1 MVQLTRFAILL
12 SFVSLTAPAY
22 TERCPFCSTVN
33 NTLSEQLK
41 LNDLVVIGT
50 LTGDPEIPGEV
61 GEPPKRRFEVKR
73 IFKGENFIS
82 TGNSFTTGLVG
93 KHATGSD
100 FLVWGIG
107 PPIIAWDKAI
117 ASHERIERYL
127 QDIQALPEK
136 SAQRLIFFQDYFEDP
151 LSLLATDAYD
161 EFAIASYADLI
172 AIKDHMPRER
182 LLDFLR
188 NPEIEENR
196 RRLYYTM
203 VGICGS
209 KEDLPFL
216 EELIARGPVADNKGL
231 DALVACYL
239 CLKGGDGLPLIEKT
253 FLTAKDVEFAKVHQ
267 VIVALRFH
275 GTEVSIVDREQ
286 LLNTMRKLLQQP
298 KLADIVIP
306 DLARW
311 EDWSVLDQ
319 LVSMFK
325 ESTSSSS
332 WIRVPIFKYLSVC
345 PLPAAKEHLD
355 ELKRLDQAAYQRAV
369 FLSNLKPDTTADNEP
384 ENTADNTADTTD
396 ESESEIRSR

>member
-1 MVQLTRFAILL
+1 MLESRLAVLL
-12 SFVSLTAPAY
+12 SFLWLAAPAHA
-22 TERCPFCSTVN
+22 ERCPFCSTVN

-50 LTGDPEIPGEV
+50 LTADPEIPGEV

-82 TGNSFTTGLVG
+82 TGTFFTTGLVG

-100 FLVWGIG
+100 FLCWGIG

-117 ASHERIERYL
+117 ASHARIERYL
-127 QDIQALPEK
+127 IDIQALTEK
-136 SAQRLIFFQDYFEDP
+136 SAERLIFFQDYFEDP
-151 LSLLATDAYD
+151 LPLLATDAYD
-161 EFAIASYADLI
+161 EFAIASYADLQ
-172 AIKDHMPRER
+172 AIKNQMPRER

-203 VGICGS
+203 LGICGT

-216 EELIARGPVADNKGL
+216 EELIAKGPIAESKGL

-239 CLKGGDGLPLIEKT
+239 CLKGGDGLQLIEKE
-253 FLTAKDVEFAKVHQ
+253 FLTARYVEFSKVHQ
-267 VIVALRFH
+267 VIAALRFH
-275 GTEVSIVDREQ
+275 GTEVSIVDRQQ
-286 LLNTMRKLLQQP
+286 LLRTMRKLLEQP

-345 PLPAAKEHLD
+345 PLPAAKQYLD
-355 ELKRLDQAAYQRAV
+355 ELKQLDPAAYQRAN
-369 FLSNLKPDTTADNEP
+369 FLSNLKPGPDP
-384 ENTADNTADTTD
+384 PTD
-396 ESESEIRSR
+396 EIESDDPPR

>member
-1 MVQLTRFAILL
+1 MVQLVRFALLL
-12 SFVSLTAPAY
+12 SFFSLAAPVFA
-22 TERCPFCSTVN
+22 ERCPFCSTVN
-33 NTLSEQLK
+33 NTLTEQLK
-41 LNDLVVIGT
+41 LNDLIVIGT
-50 LTGDPEIPGEV
+50 LTADPEIPGEV

-82 TGNSFTTGLVG
+82 TGTSFTTGLVG

-100 FLVWGIG
+100 FLCWGIG

-117 ASHERIERYL
+117 VSHARIERYL
-127 QDIQALPEK
+127 IDIQALPDKGAE
-136 SAQRLIFFQDYFEDP
+136 RLIFFQDYFEDP

-161 EFAIASYADLI
+161 EFAIASYADLK
-172 AIKDHMPRER
+172 AIKDYMPRER

-203 VGICGS
+203 LGICGT
-209 KEDLPFL
+209 KDDLPFL
-216 EELIARGPVADNKGL
+216 EKLIAKGPIAENKGL

-239 CLKGGDGLPLIEKT
+239 CLKGGDGLPLIEKE

-267 VIVALRFH
+267 VIAALRFH
-275 GTEVSIVDREQ
+275 GTEVSIVDRQQ
-286 LLNTMRKLLQQP
+286 LLNTMRKLLKQP

-325 ESTSSSS
+325 ESTSGSS
-332 WIRVPIFKYLSVC
+332 WIRVPIIKYLSVC
-345 PLPAAKEHLD
+345 PLPAAKQHLD
-355 ELKRLDQAAYQRAV
+355 ELKQLDPAAYQRAV
-369 FLSNLKPDTTADNEP
+369 FLSNLKLENEP
-384 ENTADNTADTTD
+384 EAADV
-396 ESESEIRSR
+396 SEPEIPSR